1 MKLPRILKVL
11 LNCGVFRSATWRR
24 GAFVIVFATLAFWAD
39 AFALDPAPGGGYPN
53 HVTAL
58 GEDALFLSPIPP
70 YSDNTALGYQAMYSN
85 STGQENTAV
94 GSLALHDNTTGGA
107 NVAVGL
113 QALAN
118 NTTGGSNV
126 GIGQNALVANT
137 TGNLNVAVGYTALQA
152 HTISIG

>member
-1 MKLPRILKVL
+1 LSPSSIFTLSLHDALPI
-11 LNCGVFRSATWRR
+11 
-24 GAFVIVFATLAFWAD
+24 
-39 AFALDPAPGGGYPN
+39 
-53 HVTAL
+53 L

-85 STGQENTAV
+85 STGQENSAV

-118 NTTGGSNV
+118 NTTGGSDRKSTRLNSSH
-126 GIGQNALVANT
+126 LV
-137 TGNLNVAVGYTALQA
+137 
-152 HTISIG
+152 ISYA